1 MKHTL
6 TLVLALAVLVA
17 GATIGL
23 AQSSQWQVNDRAL
36 VKWSGDEY
44 WYPAT
49 ITEVDGSRYHVAF
62 DDGDE
67 EWADAARIAGENLTA
82 GSRVFGNWQRRGIY
96 YPGKITDR
104 RGDAIT
110 ILYDDGDRETTTIA
124 VVRVKR

>member
-1 MKHTL
+1 MKYTL
-6 TLVLALAVLVA
+6 TLVLALALLIA
-17 GATIGL
+17 GATIGF
-23 AQSSQWQVNDRAL
+23 AQSSEWHVNDRVL

-49 ITEVDGSRYHVAF
+49 ITEVSGSRYHVAF

-67 EWADAARIAGENLTA
+67 EWADEARITSENLA
-82 GSRVFGNWQRRGIY
+82 VGSRVFGNWERRGLY

-104 RGDAIT
+104 RGDTIT